1 VLELNYTFWAMPWLG
16 ITPDFQY
23 VFNPGGNRS
32 NNDAALFGGQIMVN
46 F

>member
-1 VLELNYTFWAMPWLG
+1 VNYTLWAAPWLG

-23 VFNPGGNRS
+23 VFNPLGGPS
-32 NNDAALFGGQIMVN
+32 KNDAAVFGGQILII